1 MCLPFMEICLPFMEM
16 ACPSLEEPGSS
27 REGLCFHTRRCCVGP
42 AWRKQRN
49 LSIVG
54 LRKQQRTDAGSG
66 FPFCCRRAKIEV
78 VERRHNLLTDEVV
91 SLRKEKA
98 ALAKRISADEKRRGG
113 GGQGERGG
121 GEGGGAA
128 GGEVE
133 ELRRA
138 LIDKDA
144 RVAYLEK
151 EIGRGAAN
159 RH

>member
-1 MCLPFMEICLPFMEM
+1 M
-16 ACPSLEEPGSS
+16 A
-27 REGLCFHTRRCCVGP
+27 
-42 AWRKQRN
+42 
-49 LSIVG
+49 
-54 LRKQQRTDAGSG
+54 
-66 FPFCCRRAKIEV
+66 
-78 VERRHNLLTDEVV
+78 ERRHKILTDEVV

-98 ALAKRISADEKRRGG
+98 ALVKRMSADERKRGEGG
-113 GGQGERGG
+113 HGGQGERGG

-151 EIGRGAAN
+151 EIGEGAAN
-159 RH
+159 RQYISLPKSTLRSIEAVLWC